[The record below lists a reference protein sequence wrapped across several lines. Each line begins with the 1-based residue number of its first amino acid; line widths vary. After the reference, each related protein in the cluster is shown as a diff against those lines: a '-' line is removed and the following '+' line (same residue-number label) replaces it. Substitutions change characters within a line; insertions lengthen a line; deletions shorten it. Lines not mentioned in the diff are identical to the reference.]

1 MSGFTLGPVTVYQP
15 QSIAIIDDS
24 EMEAGN
30 NVNDVAIG
38 IIGQSTGGQPGVPL
52 TFTTARA
59 ARKTLLGGELPQAIE
74 RMYNPGV
81 QPGAYRVVAVRL
93 DGDTA
98 ISGNLA
104 LQATLTLKDD
114 GGAANA
120 VVLTSNDYGT
130 VANDISVLVDDPTT
144 PGAGKDITV
153 FAGGAE
159 IVGVDVGAEAI
170 QVQYTGTATAA
181 TVTVTA
187 TAVTTACTGVAAD
200 NQNILLATYN
210 TLQKVVDV
218 LNATG
223 VYEAT
228 VTGLNPDAAST
239 TLDKHTASDVLTDPV
254 DLRAD
259 LQRAVD
265 WFNSVAGDF
274 VSAAKQSAATS
285 GLLDNIPRT
294 YLAGGRNPTITNN
307 SWQQAF
313 DVLSGVDCRLVAVV
327 SGSATV
333 HAMAASHCQAMSAPE
348 IKKERRAIL
357 GGIAGETAAQAK
369 ARALAL
375 NDDRAQLVF
384 PGILDDDGATVLAPY
399 MVACQVAGISAG
411 LRPGFSK
418 TAKYIR
424 AAGVERVLDEGT
436 INNLEQNGVCV
447 VKEITGKGFKIVH
460 DQTTWL
466 KDTKFNRREMATGMV
481 VDRVLQ
487 AVRDTADARI
497 GEVSGPETRNIIA
510 GDIAATLATLTA
522 LGLLV
527 GNGGSPPFRNIS
539 VRPIGDHVEISFV
552 IQVGVPMN
560 FVGIVIKVTA
570 FNGA

>member
-38 IIGQSTGGQPGVPL
+38 VVGRSTGGAPGVPL

-59 ARKTLLGGELPQAIE
+59 ARKALLGGELPQAIE

-104 LQATLTLKDD
+104 LQASLTLKDD

-120 VVLTSNDYGT
+120 IILTSGDYGT
-130 VANDISVLVDDPTT
+130 VANDISVEIAAPSTT
-144 PGAGKDITV
+144 GAGKNLTV
-153 FAGGAE
+153 FAGGSE
-159 IVGVDVGAEAI
+159 IVGVDVGAEGI

-181 TVTVTA
+181 TVTVTG
-187 TAVTTACTGVAAD
+187 TALTTAATGVAGD
-200 NQNILLATYN
+200 DQNLAFATYD
-210 TLQKVVDV
+210 TLQKLVDA

-228 VTGLNPDAAST
+228 VTGLNPLAASDS
-239 TLDKHTASDVLTDPV
+239 LDKHVASDVKTDPV

-274 VSAAKQSAATS
+274 VAAAKQSAATT
-285 GLLDNIPRT
+285 GLLDDIPRT

-313 DVLSGVDCRLVAVV
+313 DALSGVDVRLVAVV
-327 SGSATV
+327 SGDATV
-333 HAMAASHCQAMSAPE
+333 HAMAVGHCQAMSAPE

-357 GGIAGETAAQAK
+357 GGPTGETAAQAK

-375 NDDRAQLVF
+375 NDDRAQLVY
-384 PGILDDDGATVLAPY
+384 PGVYDDDGTTLLAPY
-399 MVACQVAGISAG
+399 MVACQLTGISAG
-411 LRPGFSK
+411 LRPGFAK
-418 TAKYIR
+418 TAKFIR
-424 AAGVERVLDEGT
+424 AAGIERVLDEAT
-436 INNLEQNGVCV
+436 INALEQSGVCV
-447 VKEITGKGFKIVH
+447 IKEITGKGFKIVH

-466 KDTKFNRREMATGMV
+466 RDTKFNRREMATGMV

-510 GDIAATLATLTA
+510 GDIAATLSTLAA
-522 LGLLV
+522 LGLLT
-527 GNGGSPPFRNIS
+527 GDGTNPPYKNIS
-539 VRPIGDHVEISFV
+539 VRPVGDRVEISFV
-552 IQVGVPMN
+552 IQCGVPMN
-560 FVGIVIKVTA
+560 FVGIVIKVTP
-570 FNGA
+570 FTGA